1 MMDPYIITPAERA
14 RFEQQFNALKPING
28 IVTGEQAKGLLL
40 QSQLP
45 PAILGVIWALADTDA
60 DGKMNINEFSIACK
74 LINLKLRGFDLPKAL
89 PPALKS
95 LVEHPPPSVQ
105 SKPPIPPLP
114 NSGLLMM
121 ANEPPSSQPSALAKA
136 ISPPSGRPS
145 PVTSPPLVGGPPP
158 KPPQPLLPP
167 QPATQ
172 IQPLIS
178 TQPQLPIM
186 QAKPPQTIIPSQLP
200 LQTAPL
206 IPGIPV
212 VPSQPGMTPMP
223 IPSQPGMTPMPPVGS
238 AGLASVMQPGIP
250 PVASIPSV
258 PSVGMAPLPP
268 AVNQVGISGMP
279 ASLASQ
285 SSIPAVSSTI
295 QSGFGSL
302 AGQPSLT
309 TSQIGISSAMVPPTS
324 LSGLTTTQSSP
335 PTQPTPPTPPIA
347 VTTTQSSIERVLSL
361 DSPRNLLY
369 YYETSRRLGSSSPL
383 VEWAVP
389 QASKLKYTQLFNT
402 TDKARSG
409 YLTGPQAR
417 TILLASKL
425 PQPVLAQIWALADT
439 DADGRLSC
447 EEFVLALHLC
457 DLARAGETLPTS
469 LPPNLVPPTLR
480 RVRNNSLT
488 SSEQGD
494 LSATGINQVSFED
507 KRKENFEK
515 GQAELDR
522 RRKALLE
529 IQRKEQEER
538 ERKERE
544 EREKQEKI
552 RLEQEKKR
560 QEEFERQLEKQR
572 EIEKAK
578 EEERRRAQEQREA
591 ARKEMERQRQ
601 LEWEKQR
608 LQELQTQR
616 QKQQELVLSL
626 KAKSQALTIELS
638 QKEDKVKE
646 LSKQI
651 SETRCGVTSVKS
663 VIDGMRVSRDQNL
676 AEYNRLKAVIK
687 QRNAQTLALSQQK
700 AKLEAAGKLGK
711 EEKEKEQAAFDDKT
725 LIIKNLKDK
734 LKDMEEQATQKEIDV
749 ENNNSQLEKLKD
761 ELSALL
767 KNCEDLYSAYDEK
780 RNNYLK
786 LKGLNKPSVINND
799 DAWGTS
805 AWDSTPSSA
814 AWPDETQETP
824 GYSRYRALY
833 EFVAR
838 NSDELSF
845 QPGDTILVPINQN
858 AEPGWMSGELRGQ
871 TGWFPETYV
880 EPLSGFNG
888 SSEIISTSIAPKT
901 PLEGIVEVAES
912 DTGSVIEEG
921 PSLPTGLNPILGL
934 GKAVDMVARAAY
946 TFSATQGSQLSF
958 LKGDLISV
966 SEIQDQWC
974 YGQVNLAEGWFPKSY
989 VVFEE
994 TAPVVSTIPPTV
1006 QETTGVGDYYISLYP
1021 YQSDEAGDLTFD
1033 QGEVILVI
1041 GKDGDWWTGQIGDRS
1056 GIFPSNYVQTYEVSS
1071 QNTQFNSQP
1080 VEEPKKEP
1088 ITVEE
1093 PVIEKKVSPV
1103 TAEPPPVQNV
1113 NEGSKVVTPDFST
1126 LSSQGGKSRKP
1137 LIATVIV
1144 PYQATSKEQLSLQRG
1159 QLIMIRKKT
1168 TTGWWEGELQ
1178 AKGKKRQIGW
1188 FPASYVKLLGAS
1200 GKASQ
1205 PQSRKSSE
1213 SGLTDTLLE
1222 RVVALYQYTAQN
1234 EDELSFEKGDIVT
1247 VLAKDEPSW
1256 WKGELNGAVGLFPSN
1271 YVAPQCENG
1280 PSKKNFVPKE
1290 DKRQQHIKELIITE
1304 QAYIDDMSIVYDVF
1318 ERPLI
1323 ESRLLTNEQLRTI
1336 FINWHDILE
1345 CNYSFLRALRVRRD
1359 MSKGGI
1365 IRTIGDI
1372 LCENLP
1378 RMRVYVRFCGCQLR
1392 AAAMLQTLSETN
1404 KDFSALA
1411 KRCQSDPRTKGLPLS
1426 SFLIKPMQRITKY
1439 PLLISKILEYTPK
1452 EHSDRQNLEE
1462 ALQKAEDLC
1471 SQVNEGVREKENS
1484 ERLEWLQSHVLSDRL
1499 SEPLIFNSLTNAVG
1513 PRKFLHFSALTKTK
1527 SGKELIGFLMND
1539 FLLLAQ
1545 PNRPLGGQF
1554 SFERHQNVLFRIY
1567 KQPLL
1572 LSDLNIVGSIGEP
1585 NGVEFRLEYNKTIFN
1600 LSATSHNEKN
1610 LWLKKLTLAQNEL
1623 KEHERDKLRRQ
1634 QSKQASFG
1642 AVGRILVFVMEG
1654 SKLKITTVRK
1664 RPPKCMLKL
1673 IIMKGRFLEPSSFRG
1688 VHREVFCEVSMGSQ
1702 ESRTPAVPTPN
1713 GSDPKWNTSMQFLV
1727 KDLQEDVLCLTVK
1740 DKGNFSPDEFL
1751 GRTELCVSDI
1761 LSAIRSQGHGPI
1773 TKVLKLHEVRSGEVT
1788 LKLDV
1793 HLFNSV

>member
-1126 LSSQGGKSRKP
+1126 LSSQVESGSGGEESETKGGKSRKP

-1634 QSKQASFG
+1634 QS
-1642 AVGRILVFVMEG
+1642 I
-1654 SKLKITTVRK
+1654 RK